1 MIETIYTELPFD
13 KITYL
18 DRPEFHKEEKE
29 FKKALTQSMTKS
41 GMKDPVY
48 CWYQSKPYGDKIHIL
63 VGNNRMTVAREIGI
77 KKVKAIITNFKAD
90 QFPLKGRI
98 LKTDEEIK
106 NLFHLPNQVEVRRD
120 KNGEVDQINHPKF
133 QGDIINEYV
142 STT

>member
-18 DRPEFHKEEKE
+18 DRPEFHREEKE

-63 VGNNRMTVAREIGI
+63 VGNNRMTVAKKLGI

-90 QFPLKGRI
+90 EFPLKGKV
-98 LKTDEEIK
+98 LKTDVEIQ
-106 NLFHLPNQVEVRRD
+106 NIFHLPHRVKVRRD
-120 KNGEVDQINHPKF
+120 ANGEVDQVNHPQF
-133 QGDIINEYV
+133 RGDIINEYV
-142 STT
+142 

>member
-1 MIETIYTELPFD
+1 MIETVYTELPFD
-13 KITYL
+13 QITYL

-48 CWYQSKPYGDKIHIL
+48 CWYQSKPYKDKIHTL
-63 VGNNRMTVAREIGI
+63 VGNNRMTVAKELGI

-90 QFPLKGRI
+90 QFPLKGRV

-106 NLFHLPNQVEVRRD
+106 NLFHLPDRIEVRRD
-120 KNGEVDQINHPKF
+120 ANGEVDQVNHPQF
-133 QGDIINEYV
+133 HGNIIDEYV
-142 STT
+142 

>member
-29 FKKALTQSMTKS
+29 FKEALTQSMTKS

-48 CWYQSKPYGDKIHIL
+48 CWYQSKPYKDKIHTI
-63 VGNNRMTVAREIGI
+63 VGNNRMTVAKELGI

-90 QFPLKGRI
+90 QFPLKGRV
-98 LKTDEEIK
+98 LKTDKEIK
-106 NLFHLPNQVEVRRD
+106 KLFHLPDRVEVRRD
-120 KNGEVDQINHPKF
+120 ENGEVDQVNHPQF
-133 QGDIINEYV
+133 QGDIIDEYV
-142 STT
+142 

>member
-1 MIETIYTELPFD
+1 MIETIYTDLPFD

-18 DRPEFHKEEKE
+18 DRPEFHREEKE

-63 VGNNRMTVAREIGI
+63 VGNNRMTVAKKLGI

-90 QFPLKGRI
+90 EFPLKGKV
-98 LKTDEEIK
+98 LKTDVEIQ
-106 NLFHLPNQVEVRRD
+106 NLFHLPHRVKVRRD
-120 KNGEVDQINHPKF
+120 ANGEVDQVNHPQF
-133 QGDIINEYV
+133 RGDIIDEYV
-142 STT
+142 

>member
-29 FKKALTQSMTKS
+29 FKKALTRSMTKS

-48 CWYQSKPYGDKIHIL
+48 CWYNSKPYKDKIHIL
-63 VGNNRMTVAREIGI
+63 VGNNRMTVAKELGI

-90 QFPLKGRI
+90 QFPLKGRV
-98 LKTDEEIK
+98 LKTDLEIQ
-106 NLFHLPNQVEVRRD
+106 NLFHLPDRVEVRRD
-120 KNGEVDQINHPKF
+120 ENGEVDQVNHPQF
-133 QGDIINEYV
+133 RGDIIDEYV
-142 STT
+142 

>member
-29 FKKALTQSMTKS
+29 FKKALTQSMTKF

-48 CWYQSKPYGDKIHIL
+48 CWYQSKPYGNKIHIL
-63 VGNNRMTVAREIGI
+63 VGNNRMTVAIELGI

-90 QFPLKGRI
+90 QFPLKGRV
-98 LKTDEEIK
+98 LKTDAEIQ
-106 NLFHLPNQVEVRRD
+106 NLFHLPNRVEVRRD
-120 KNGEVDQINHPKF
+120 ENGEVDQVNHPRF
-133 QGDIINEYV
+133 QGDIIDEYV
-142 STT
+142 

>member
-1 MIETIYTELPFD
+1 MIETVYIELPFD

-29 FKKALTQSMTKS
+29 FKKALTISMTKY

-48 CWYQSKPYGDKIHIL
+48 CWYNSKPYGDKIHTL
-63 VGNNRMTVAREIGI
+63 VGNNRMTVAKELGI

-90 QFPLKGRI
+90 QFPLKGRV

-106 NLFHLPNQVEVRRD
+106 KLFHLPDRVKVRRD
-120 KNGEVDQINHPKF
+120 ANGEVDQVNHPRF

-142 STT
+142 

>member
-1 MIETIYTELPFD
+1 MIETIYIELPFE

-29 FKKALTQSMTKS
+29 FKDALTESMTRY

-48 CWYQSKPYGDKIHIL
+48 CWYNSKPYGDKIHTI
-63 VGNNRMTVAREIGI
+63 VGNNRMTVARELGI

-90 QFPLKGRI
+90 QFPLKGRV
-98 LKTDEEIK
+98 LKTDEEIQ
-106 NLFHLPNQVEVRRD
+106 NLFHLPDRVKVRRD
-120 KNGEVDQINHPKF
+120 ANGEVDQVNHPQF

-142 STT
+142 